1 MSKTLLH
8 AKAPQNGYNDHA
20 TRSNHYQPQVS
31 SCLRLSIEILHKLVR
46 ICKRLLQ
53 KKLSNVNSSALY

>member
-46 ICKRLLQ
+46 IC
-53 KKLSNVNSSALY
+53 